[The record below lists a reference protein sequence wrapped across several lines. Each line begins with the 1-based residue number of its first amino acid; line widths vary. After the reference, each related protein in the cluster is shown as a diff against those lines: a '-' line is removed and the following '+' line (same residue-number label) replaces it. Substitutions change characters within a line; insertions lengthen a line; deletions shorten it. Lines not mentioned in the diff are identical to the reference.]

1 MIMDEF
7 TIFLLPGAHSV
18 QKGIDTSGETTAE
31 DKRISCA
38 VPHRVELRSGEP
50 IDSVIL
56 RLSSVS

>member
-1 MIMDEF
+1 MIMDGF
-7 TIFLLPGAHSV
+7 TVLLLLGAHSV
-18 QKGIDTSGETTAE
+18 QKGVDTSGKATPK

-56 RLSSVS
+56 RLSSVI